1 MSNLEMFTSPFAVV
15 LYTKYRKQ
23 LTYFIIFCCKYI
35 ILIPKTVV
43 VAGIPKLRR
52 VLLAYSL
59 HNPEVEYCQV
69 PYTNL
74 IILYSEPVHVIELV
88 KEKKGFSV
96 GGPAF

>member
-1 MSNLEMFTSPFAVV
+1 M
-15 LYTKYRKQ
+15 
-23 LTYFIIFCCKYI
+23 
-35 ILIPKTVV
+35 ILIPKTAV

-69 PYTNL
+69 YTNL
-74 IILYSEPVHVIELV
+74 IILYSEPFHVIELV

>member
-1 MSNLEMFTSPFAVV
+1 M
-15 LYTKYRKQ
+15 
-23 LTYFIIFCCKYI
+23 
-35 ILIPKTVV
+35 ILIPKTAV

-74 IILYSEPVHVIELV
+74 IILYSEPLHVIELV
-88 KEKKGFSV
+88 KEKKRVECGWSSILNNLLHPFYFCGDSEL
-96 GGPAF
+96 